1 MSEISKA
8 ARLECGEVSIA
19 MGGNPKKAGK
29 EPSIRKEDS
38 PGGAY
43 FHQCAREA
51 KGNCDRVRRT
61 AWEAERFVHA
71 WEPCMVIRHTSDL
84 GAHVSRMSS

>member
-51 KGNCDRVRRT
+51 RGNCD
-61 AWEAERFVHA
+61 
-71 WEPCMVIRHTSDL
+71 
-84 GAHVSRMSS
+84 